1 MVGGGVRAGTRVKV
15 VGMCAAP
22 GIDVSAKSS
31 TPSRAGARALTLA
44 ALVVLGVLAGCGR
57 RDDAA
62 SPARRTVCITG
73 YNEYTRKLH
82 EFWLDNEHRSGCF
95 GNPSAREAGE
105 AFGGGGGFACGCQVT
120 PGQAAKLAW
129 VFAQPLDEIE
139 RGVAAEHRTIDVT
152 IPQPESPT
160 SRYLRVY
167 FRKNG
172 TAELQWVDDMN
183 APKLPPTVAK

>member
-1 MVGGGVRAGTRVKV
+1 
-15 VGMCAAP
+15 MC
-22 GIDVSAKSS
+22 
-31 TPSRAGARALTLA
+31 A

-57 RDDAA
+57 HDDAA

-139 RGVAAEHRTIDVT
+139 RGVAAEHRTIDVALSARVFQEERHGRT
-152 IPQPESPT
+152 AMGGRHERARAAADRGAMIAARRVRSAV
-160 SRYLRVY
+160 RYFEMYHSASALARE
-167 FRKNG
+167 G
-172 TAELQWVDDMN
+172 
-183 APKLPPTVAK
+183 